1 MASEDEFRSGFVA
14 VLGRPNVG
22 KSTLVNAVCG
32 QKVAITS
39 DKPQTTR
46 NQIRGIVTTDDFQLV
61 LIDTPGI
68 HKPHTALGTRLNQ
81 TSSEATSG
89 VEVVWHVVDG
99 ARGIGK
105 GDLFVAERLPRGAKR
120 FLVVNKADRMP
131 QARMMAQLAAAESD
145 LPPYDEYVPI
155 SARRGEGIGTL
166 VDLTVSEL
174 DPGPAYYPD
183 EEVTD
188 QEGAF
193 MVAELVR
200 EQLLARTRDE
210 LPHSIAVVT
219 DEFFER
225 DDGMLHALVTI
236 YVERESQKGIVIGKD
251 GSVLRDAG
259 TAARLEIED
268 IFDARVFLKT
278 RVRLERSW
286 PRRQALIDRMG
297 Y

>member
-174 DPGPAYYPD
+174 APGPAYYPD

>member
-1 MASEDEFRSGFVA
+1 MSDTEEFRSGFVA

-46 NQIRGIVTTDDFQLV
+46 NQIRGIVTTDSFQMI

-81 TSSEATSG
+81 TSTEATSG

-99 ARGIGK
+99 AGGIGK
-105 GDLFVAERLPRGAKR
+105 GDVFVADRLPKSAKR

-131 QARMMAQLAAAESD
+131 TARMLAQLASAESE

-155 SARRGEGIGTL
+155 SARRGNGVQTL
-166 VDLTVSEL
+166 VDLTLDEL
-174 DPGPAYYPD
+174 PPGPAYYPD
-183 EEVTD
+183 DEVTD

-219 DEFFER
+219 DEFFQRE
-225 DDGMLHALVTI
+225 DGLLQALVTI
-236 YVERESQKGIVIGKD
+236 YVERESQKGIVIGKQ
-251 GSVLRDAG
+251 GTVLREAG
-259 TAARLEIED
+259 TAARLEMED
-268 IFDARVFLKT
+268 IFGARVFLKT